1 MLKEKTEVD
10 EENKIMTLT
19 ALEGSHLLNLY
30 KSFKQIVRAIPKGEG
45 SLVKITIEYEKLN
58 ESVPD
63 ATKYL
68 NFATHV
74 VKDTDAHILK
84 PWSYKW
90 KSVNIDV
97 VYK

>member
-30 KSFKQIVRAIPKGEG
+30 KSFKHTVRAIPKGEG

-58 ESVPD
+58 ENVPD

-84 PWSYKW
+84 P
-90 KSVNIDV
+90 
-97 VYK
+97 